1 MCTEFHSFP
10 LKSMRQ
16 DSCERKPYLIGDQYI
31 WIIEKYVFS
40 DTVSISI
47 CRWMSP
53 ISKHWF
59 VLIATFKFE
68 QTKFCPPKLGNPES
82 QLSSIKVGLSLKVVF
97 YGKCFCY
104 QRLCSIKGH
113 LPSKVVSHQRL
124 SSIKGRTV
132 SKHVKLPNPQ
142 HSHFEPS

>member
-1 MCTEFHSFP
+1 
-10 LKSMRQ
+10 
-16 DSCERKPYLIGDQYI
+16 
-31 WIIEKYVFS
+31 
-40 DTVSISI
+40 
-47 CRWMSP
+47 MSP

-124 SSIKGRTV
+124 SSIKGGFPSLVVYHQRKSS
-132 SKHVKLPNPQ
+132 SKFVVFHHRSYFIKDWLPSMVVINFRLFPTN
-142 HSHFEPS
+142 SCPPSMVVFHQRLSSIKGDLP